1 LTIAFSYLH
10 YSSNIPFSDDH
21 SVTNKCQNSSF
32 YLLEWLL
39 PRLSFSDKIVV
50 KDVRALYLRGDLGFW
65 TTFFAGKSKMIES
78 IVTFL

>member
-1 LTIAFSYLH
+1 
-10 YSSNIPFSDDH
+10 
-21 SVTNKCQNSSF
+21 
-32 YLLEWLL
+32 LEWLL